1 MGFCFLSVPNCLIH
15 VLYSGGVVIN
25 LRSLYQLQKL
35 DLEMDGQKASLVAI
49 QETIHDKSKLN
60 QLQDRLGIN
69 LEKQKEFKLKQYDVD
84 ELVRE
89 LQDKTSYLD
98 RRLYDGSIT
107 NVKEMESL
115 TAELEHARKELNFAE
130 EELLYLMEHLENSDK
145 DEKQIQDA
153 LTNYELEKSE
163 SDFSLTKELDSI
175 KGILGTNIKERDDL
189 AKSIAAP
196 LLAQY
201 ERIRKVKQG
210 QGIAEVK
217 GGRCMACLLT
227 LPTKQMQHLRST
239 DEIITCSSCGRIL
252 FVN

>member
-1 MGFCFLSVPNCLIH
+1 M
-15 VLYSGGVVIN
+15 IN

-49 QETIHDKSKLN
+49 QETINDKSKLN
-60 QLQDRLGIN
+60 QLRDRLVIN

-89 LQDKTSYLD
+89 LQDKTSDLN

-115 TAELEHARKELNFAE
+115 TAELEHARKELNVAE

-175 KGILGTNIKERDDL
+175 KGILGTNIKDE
-189 AKSIAAP
+189 
-196 LLAQY
+196 
-201 ERIRKVKQG
+201 
-210 QGIAEVK
+210 
-217 GGRCMACLLT
+217 MT
-227 LPTKQMQHLRST
+227 LQNQ
-239 DEIITCSSCGRIL
+239 
-252 FVN
+252 